1 MKLIVKDTLILFLIT
16 FIVAA
21 ILGVAYVGTKD
32 QIEVSKQ
39 AKMEAAWQEVLPDGK
54 SFEENE
60 NMNYDEIN
68 NKLGL
73 AGYTNS
79 MITQVLTAKNTEGE
93 EVGYVIGVE
102 SSEAYNGSIT
112 FYMGLDLSG
121 KLSKISLLQIAETP
135 GLGMQA
141 EEILVP
147 QFSDKKVEQFQYTK
161 TKGTLDEEI
170 DVISG
175 ATITTNAIVNGV
187 NVGLYYYQHLG
198 SVKQCM
204 KTASQK
210 KSSK

>member
-187 NVGLYYYQHLG
+187 NVGLYYYQHLIG
-198 SVKQCM
+198 GTKNENM
-204 KTASQK
+204 
-210 KSSK
+210 

>member
-102 SSEAYNGSIT
+102 SSEAYNGSII

-187 NVGLYYYQHLG
+187 NAGLYYYQHLIG
-198 SVKQCM
+198 GTKNENM
-204 KTASQK
+204 
-210 KSSK
+210 

>member
-170 DVISG
+170 DVIS
-175 ATITTNAIVNGV
+175 
-187 NVGLYYYQHLG
+187 
-198 SVKQCM
+198 
-204 KTASQK
+204 
-210 KSSK
+210 

>member
-187 NVGLYYYQHLG
+187 NVGLYYYQHLIG
-198 SVKQCM
+198 G
-204 KTASQK
+204 K
-210 KSSK
+210 K

>member
-1 MKLIVKDTLILFLIT
+1 MKQIVKDTLILFLIT

-39 AKMEAAWQEVLPDGK
+39 AKVEAAWQEVLPDGK

-187 NVGLYYYQHLG
+187 NVGLYYYQHLIG
-198 SVKQCM
+198 GTKNENM
-204 KTASQK
+204 
-210 KSSK
+210 

>member
-187 NVGLYYYQHLG
+187 NAGLYYYQHLIG
-198 SVKQCM
+198 G
-204 KTASQK
+204 K
-210 KSSK
+210 K

>member
-102 SSEAYNGSIT
+102 SSEAYNGSII

-121 KLSKISLLQIAETP
+121 KLFKISLLQIAETP

-147 QFSDKKVEQFQYTK
+147 QFSDKEVEQFQYTK

-187 NVGLYYYQHLG
+187 NAGLYYYQHLIG
-198 SVKQCM
+198 GTKNENM
-204 KTASQK
+204 
-210 KSSK
+210 

>member
-187 NVGLYYYQHLG
+187 NAGLYYYQHLIG
-198 SVKQCM
+198 GTKNENM
-204 KTASQK
+204 
-210 KSSK
+210 